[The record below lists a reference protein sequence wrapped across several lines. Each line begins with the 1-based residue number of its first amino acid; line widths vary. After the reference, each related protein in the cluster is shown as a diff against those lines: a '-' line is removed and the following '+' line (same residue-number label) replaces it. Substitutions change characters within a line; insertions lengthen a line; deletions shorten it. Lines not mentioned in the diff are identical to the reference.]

1 MTDIAVTS
9 PVERIARVIAAQ
21 ALSPNGEGPQGSDQ
35 PVAVEV
41 DRAWRGEVERAL
53 AVLKTLREATP
64 EMVEAG
70 RAAGGDPAAVWAAMV
85 NAALDA
91 HADETA
97 GRIDAPERE
106 AAFGSPS

>member
-21 ALSPNGEGPQGSDQ
+21 ALSPNGEGPQGSDE
-35 PVAVEV
+35 AVSTEVDRVWRSEV
-41 DRAWRGEVERAL
+41 DRAV

-70 RAAGGDPAAVWAAMV
+70 RSVGGDPAMVWAAMV
-85 NAALDA
+85 GAALDA
-91 HADETA
+91 HAEETS
-97 GRIDAPERE
+97 PERQ